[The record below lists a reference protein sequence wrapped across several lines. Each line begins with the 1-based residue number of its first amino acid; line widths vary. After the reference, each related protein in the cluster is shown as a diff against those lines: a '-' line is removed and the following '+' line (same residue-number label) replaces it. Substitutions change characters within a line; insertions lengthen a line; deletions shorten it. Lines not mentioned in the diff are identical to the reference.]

1 MTELDWGQSHSWQ
14 GMTFTAVPAQHWSM
28 RSFWDRN
35 RSLWCGWIIE
45 GASLRIWFSGD
56 TGYTST
62 LAEIALS
69 RGPLDLALIPIGA
82 YSPRWFM
89 SSHHMDP
96 QQAVTLWQ
104 QLNKPFTVPIHWGV
118 FELGDES
125 LDMPPQELLAA
136 LDDDESRFFVP
147 LRIGQSLPLIKAIV

>member
-1 MTELDWGQSHSWQ
+1 
-14 GMTFTAVPAQHWSM
+14 M

-45 GASLRIWFSGD
+45 SHPLRIWFSGD
-56 TGYTST
+56 TGYTEG
-62 LAEIALS
+62 LADIALH
-69 RGPLDLALIPIGA
+69 RGPLDMALIPIGA
-82 YSPRWFM
+82 YTPRWFM

-104 QLNKPFTVPIHWGV
+104 QLSRPLTVPIHWGV
-118 FELGDES
+118 FELADES

-136 LDDDESRFFVP
+136 LNDKGEEGQLFAP
-147 LRIGQSLPLIKAIV
+147 LRIGQSLPISKIIV